1 MTVESRTSLDLELAH
16 AFARAY
22 REVDEAELRGLMAP
36 DALVRILMPRGY
48 QELEGPEGMIEQI
61 RGFFA
66 KWPVEE
72 LDELEV
78 ELLRPNLLQTGRM
91 AQVEH
96 RFRLR
101 QADGGQPATM
111 VITHLIAIAD
121 GRIAVLDELC
131 SGVMPDPA

>member
-1 MTVESRTSLDLELAH
+1 MTVESSTSFDLELAH

-22 REVDEAELRGLMAP
+22 REVDEDELRGLIAP

-48 QELEGPEGMIEQI
+48 QELEGPEGIIDQL

-72 LDELEV
+72 LDQLEV
-78 ELLRPNLLQTGRM
+78 ELLRPNLMQTGRM

-101 QADGGQPATM
+101 QAEGGQAATV
-111 VITHLIAIAD
+111 VITHLIAITN

-131 SGVMPDPA
+131 TGVMPDPA